1 MYLWDARETSPTY
14 RHKEIRVVGDAAPFG
29 LVVPPGVVHAYK
41 NVGDKDGWVF
51 NAANR
56 LYAGWLKQEPVDE
69 IRHEK
74 DPNSPYK
81 VE

>member
-1 MYLWDARETSPTY
+1 M
-14 RHKEIRVVGDAAPFG
+14 
-29 LVVPPGVVHAYK
+29 VHAYK

-56 LYAGWLKQEPVDE
+56 LYAGWLKQDPVDE

-74 DPNSPYK
+74 DANTPYK
-81 VE
+81 LD

>member
-1 MYLWDARETSPTY
+1 MATQPFLGAATRRPPMTSCP
-14 RHKEIRVVGDAAPFG
+14 HSPHAPAAKPLSSPSSELRPRG
-29 LVVPPGVVHAYK
+29 L
-41 NVGDKDGWVF
+41 WVF

-74 DPNSPYK
+74 DANSPYQLD
-81 VE
+81 